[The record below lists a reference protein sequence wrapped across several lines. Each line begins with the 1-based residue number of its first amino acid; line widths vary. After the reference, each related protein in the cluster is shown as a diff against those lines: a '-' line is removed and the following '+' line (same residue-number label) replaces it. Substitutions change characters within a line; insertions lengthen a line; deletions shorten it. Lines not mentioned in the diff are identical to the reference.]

1 MGIAVLLFILAIVAV
16 HWWEYRRAITE
27 YTFAQP
33 ATIDKHSDLRSVL
46 AEKTPMAVEIG
57 ALPWRPEVVEKSTWS
72 VVVAGG
78 DDGSNQLEMS
88 ATQWL
93 SEKANP
99 TLLNGRGL
107 AEEMQLVTGLADI
120 DESRAWWWLPGMQDT
135 TVGILKEGQVL
146 GLEWI
151 GAERKW
157 IGCSHGAPLTLWL
170 VHSRYRRYL
179 PDGDNVDNIDPWNLT
194 VADAPW
200 IGRVQFVEVTVKPG
214 WCIGLPAHW
223 GFATR
228 STATAAEG
236 PAESWWWT
244 ACQNSPLSWSLNNT
258 GRILQHIGPSM
269 SEEED

>member
-16 HWWEYRRAITE
+16 HWWEYRRTITE

-33 ATIDKHSDLRSVL
+33 ATLDKHSDLRSVL

-57 ALPWRPEVVEKSTWS
+57 ALPWRPEVVDKSTWN

-78 DDGSNQLEMS
+78 EDGTNQLEMS

-93 SEKANP
+93 LEKSRP
-99 TLLNGRGL
+99 TLMNGHGL
-107 AEEMQLVTGLADI
+107 AEEMGLTTGLADL
-120 DESRAWWWLPGMQDT
+120 DESRAWWWLPGMRDA
-135 TVGILKEGQVL
+135 TVGILKEGEVS
-146 GLEWI
+146 GLEWVS
-151 GAERKW
+151 AERKW
-157 IGCSHGAPLTLWL
+157 VGCSHGAPLTLWL

-179 PDGDNVDNIDPWNLT
+179 PSDGGADPWNLT
-194 VADAPW
+194 VAEAPW

-223 GFATR
+223 GFAIR
-228 STATAAEG
+228 STAG
-236 PAESWWWT
+236 PESWWWS
-244 ACQNSPLSWSLNNT
+244 ACQDSPLSWSLNNT